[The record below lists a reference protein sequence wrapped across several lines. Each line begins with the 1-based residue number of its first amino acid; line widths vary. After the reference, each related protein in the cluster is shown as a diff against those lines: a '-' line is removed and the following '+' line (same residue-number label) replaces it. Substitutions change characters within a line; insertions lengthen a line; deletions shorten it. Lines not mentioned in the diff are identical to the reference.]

1 MLSSLR
7 SYKDS
12 NYDSMARIDAQNLS
26 NTITGECVSIQSYAY
41 EIAGFEYTNV
51 NTYQVRSYLENMV
64 NYNGYT
70 NISIVD
76 KSGRGFNYLNDSVDI
91 SNEEYFSTL
100 NVSEQVVTTV
110 GDSLL
115 YVTPVIDSE
124 SQFKFFILAEVP
136 IQTVLQTITT
146 EDWND
151 MGLYLLD
158 DSDVILSSYGVD
170 NPKEDFQS
178 ILDDNGK
185 QYQDGD
191 KIITSVEDIN
201 FKTFIYAIKSV
212 VSKKDLY
219 PIVWYEQPLDV
230 NGWSILIGRSTINQ
244 DTDVQDL
251 LSLSISMLA
260 VIVVTF
266 ILVLII
272 FAVRN
277 IVSNYKL
284 KKAIFIDPLTGGTNW
299 IKFKA
304 DASKELQKGRNR
316 YALVSFD
323 IYQYRLFCDINGH
336 KKGNEALV
344 EIDTL
349 MRTFVRKKE
358 YYAHNTSDTFDML
371 LLYENDNLLKERL
384 KRFSE
389 RLSKSEKLHNMR
401 FAFGVYVV
409 DNKNI
414 SINRMSTM
422 ANMSKD
428 NDRLRDYNLRETISF
443 FTKEMHD
450 DTLKEKEIL
459 NSFEGA
465 LESEQFLL
473 FIQPKYNLL
482 TDTLSAGEALVRWQ
496 KDDGSYINPSEFI
509 PVFEKNGCISE
520 LDRYMLN
527 AVCKKQ
533 RQWLD
538 SGFNIVPISVN
549 LSRACFSDKLLAK
562 SIVKLVD
569 SYKLPHNMVELEVTE
584 SAFFDNKQLLIDT
597 VKKLRELGFS
607 VSIDDF
613 GAGYSSLNSLKELPI
628 DIIKMDGGFF
638 RDIDT
643 NDREKSNIIV
653 SNTIRLAYELN
664 FKVVA
669 EGVETDEQIAYLRSL
684 GYDILIQSY
693 YYSKPI
699 PNLAFEDLLKNP
711 VGNPNAKKVDS
722 NTKG

>member
-1 MLSSLR
+1 
-7 SYKDS
+7 
-12 NYDSMARIDAQNLS
+12 MARIDAQNLS

-41 EIAGFEYTNV
+41 EIAGFDYTNV

>member
-1 MLSSLR
+1 
-7 SYKDS
+7 
-12 NYDSMARIDAQNLS
+12 
-26 NTITGECVSIQSYAY
+26 
-41 EIAGFEYTNV
+41 
-51 NTYQVRSYLENMV
+51 
-64 NYNGYT
+64 
-70 NISIVD
+70 
-76 KSGRGFNYLNDSVDI
+76 
-91 SNEEYFSTL
+91 
-100 NVSEQVVTTV
+100 
-110 GDSLL
+110 
-115 YVTPVIDSE
+115 
-124 SQFKFFILAEVP
+124 
-136 IQTVLQTITT
+136 
-146 EDWND
+146 
-151 MGLYLLD
+151 
-158 DSDVILSSYGVD
+158 
-170 NPKEDFQS
+170 
-178 ILDDNGK
+178 
-185 QYQDGD
+185 
-191 KIITSVEDIN
+191 
-201 FKTFIYAIKSV
+201 
-212 VSKKDLY
+212 
-219 PIVWYEQPLDV
+219 
-230 NGWSILIGRSTINQ
+230 
-244 DTDVQDL
+244 
-251 LSLSISMLA
+251 
-260 VIVVTF
+260 
-266 ILVLII
+266 
-272 FAVRN
+272 
-277 IVSNYKL
+277 
-284 KKAIFIDPLTGGTNW
+284 
-299 IKFKA
+299 
-304 DASKELQKGRNR
+304 
-316 YALVSFD
+316 
-323 IYQYRLFCDINGH
+323 
-336 KKGNEALV
+336 
-344 EIDTL
+344 
-349 MRTFVRKKE
+349 
-358 YYAHNTSDTFDML
+358 
-371 LLYENDNLLKERL
+371 
-384 KRFSE
+384 
-389 RLSKSEKLHNMR
+389 
-401 FAFGVYVV
+401 
-409 DNKNI
+409 
-414 SINRMSTM
+414 
-422 ANMSKD
+422 
-428 NDRLRDYNLRETISF
+428 
-443 FTKEMHD
+443 MHD